1 MMAADLNDETP
12 QFLDVEYL
20 GQHGGWHF
28 YVAERPKDRALFTS
42 ASLPGG
48 IYYGIAIPP
57 IDGKP
62 YPTVENI
69 NPPDPS
75 MSVPT
80 GNPAPGRLEQ
90 GGGDLQSGRGDATR
104 STERV

>member
-1 MMAADLNDETP
+1 MAADLNDETP

-20 GQHGGWHF
+20 GQYGGWHF

-48 IYYGIAIPP
+48 IYYGIAIPS
-57 IDGKP
+57 IDGQP

-69 NPPDPS
+69 NPSDPS

-80 GNPAPGRLEQ
+80 GTLQLVGSSKAEAIYKAVDAMLLEA
-90 GGGDLQSGRGDATR
+90 RKR
-104 STERV
+104 

>member
-1 MMAADLNDETP
+1 MAADLNDETP

-20 GQHGGWHF
+20 GQYGGWHF
-28 YVAERPKDRALFTS
+28 YVAERPEDCALFTS

-62 YPTVENI
+62 YPTLENI

-80 GNPAPGRLEQ
+80 GTLQRVGSSKAEAIYKAVGAMLLEA
-90 GGGDLQSGRGDATR
+90 RKR
-104 STERV
+104 

>member
-1 MMAADLNDETP
+1 MAADLNDETP

-20 GQHGGWHF
+20 GQYDGWHF
-28 YVAERPKDRALFTS
+28 YVAERPEDRALFTS
-42 ASLPGG
+42 ANLPGG
-48 IYYGIAIPP
+48 IYCGIAIPP

-80 GNPAPGRLEQ
+80 GTLQRIGSSKVEAIYKVVEAKLLEA
-90 GGGDLQSGRGDATR
+90 RKR
-104 STERV
+104 